1 VLTHLFDN
9 ELLLGAAQAAVALA
23 FALLVMML
31 ARYEHV
37 HLERE
42 LTGALLRG
50 LVQIVA
56 VGSIFLLLLRAPGWI
71 TVFVLMGMITAA
83 AAIARRR
90 IEGIPGVFVV
100 SLYGIAFGSGLV
112 ILPMTLLGV
121 IETQV
126 TALVPV
132 GSMIIA
138 AGMNTCALALERFRS
153 DVESHVAQIE
163 AGLALG
169 AAPAQ
174 TVTPYVRSAV
184 TASLIPHLNTLR
196 SLGIVWIPGIMAG
209 MILSGTD
216 PVYAAV
222 YQFVV
227 IAMIFAAGGL
237 TALATMVL
245 VRGRVFGAA
254 EQLLVRP
261 GTGTA

>member
-1 VLTHLFDN
+1 VLTRLFDN

-23 FALLVMML
+23 LALLVILL
-31 ARYEHV
+31 ARREQV
-37 HLERE
+37 HLERD

-56 VGSIFLLLLRAPGWI
+56 VGSIFLLLLQAPVWI
-71 TVFVLMGMITAA
+71 TGFVLMGMVAAA

-90 IEGIPGVFVV
+90 VNGIPGVFAV

-126 TALVPV
+126 TALIPV

-138 AGMNTCALALERFRS
+138 SSMNTCALALERFRA
-153 DVESHVAQIE
+153 DVETHAAQIE

-169 AAPAQ
+169 AAPAE

-209 MILSGTD
+209 MILSGAD

-237 TALATMVL
+237 TALASMIL
-245 VRGRVFGAA
+245 VRGRVFGAS
-254 EQLLVRP
+254 EQLLIRQ
-261 GTGTA
+261 GS

>member
-1 VLTHLFDN
+1 MLTRLFDN

-23 FALLVMML
+23 LALLVILL
-31 ARYEHV
+31 ARREQV
-37 HLERE
+37 HLERD
-42 LTGALLRG
+42 LAGALLRG

-56 VGSIFLLLLRAPGWI
+56 VGSIFLLLLQAPVWI
-71 TVFVLMGMITAA
+71 TGFVLMGMVAAA

-90 IEGIPGVFVV
+90 VRGIPGVFAV

-126 TALVPV
+126 TALIPV

-138 AGMNTCALALERFRS
+138 SSMNTCALALERFHA
-153 DVESHVAQIE
+153 DVETHAAQIE

-169 AAPAQ
+169 AAPAE

-209 MILSGTD
+209 MILSGAD

-237 TALATMVL
+237 TALASMIL
-245 VRGRVFGAA
+245 VRGRVFGAS
-254 EQLLVRP
+254 EQLLIRQ
-261 GTGTA
+261 GG